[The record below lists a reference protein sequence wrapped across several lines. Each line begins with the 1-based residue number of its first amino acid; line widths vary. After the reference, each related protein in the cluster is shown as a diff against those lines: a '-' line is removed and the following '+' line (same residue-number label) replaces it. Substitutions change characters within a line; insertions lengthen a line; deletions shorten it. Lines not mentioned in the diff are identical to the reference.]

1 VVIVAIPLI
10 DPAVHAGELLG
21 VWDTRDKHS
30 RWWQPAMPE
39 AVAWAAQHIA
49 DADSTYRVEFRLLDG
64 PYAVV
69 WRHKRD
75 AEGRLYADLDT
86 GEIASEGPVIQAL
99 GELPPAHLLGH

>member
-49 DADSTYRVEFRLLDG
+49 DAENTYRTEFRQLDG

-69 WRHKRD
+69 WRYRLD
-75 AEGRLYADLDT
+75 SGGRRYFDPET
-86 GEIASEGPVIQAL
+86 GEAASEGPVIQAL